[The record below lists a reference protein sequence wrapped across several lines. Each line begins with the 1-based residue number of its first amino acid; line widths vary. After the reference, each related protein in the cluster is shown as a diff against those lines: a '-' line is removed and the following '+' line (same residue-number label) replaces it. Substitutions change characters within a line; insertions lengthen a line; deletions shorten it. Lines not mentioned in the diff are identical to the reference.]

1 MQGDD
6 ISSKKNLSKYNI
18 ICYHHQPF
26 KTIMTDFK
34 LLLFGEFSAAAHFIF
49 KGTSIPRAFYFD
61 NHSFKNAYKLFIFTN
76 YIYVQISW

>member
-1 MQGDD
+1 
-6 ISSKKNLSKYNI
+6 
-18 ICYHHQPF
+18 
-26 KTIMTDFK
+26 MTDFK

-49 KGTSIPRAFYFD
+49 KGTSIPRVFYFD